1 MAPQRVYSEFSRSNY
16 KAEQPL
22 EQTLRGEKK
31 KKKTHNIYKDVY
43 GYIAF
48 LHVLFIFKQLLRDGN
63 KIILIIS
70 SLTPFPHNTMVFLL
84 FFLINQSVNYFLA
97 VLGLHCDTWVFS
109 SFRE

>member
-31 KKKTHNIYKDVY
+31 KKTHNIYKDVY

-48 LHVLFIFKQLLRDGN
+48 LHVLFIFIFTKVIGSRYYYFMHEDSSKKPPILL
-63 KIILIIS
+63 
-70 SLTPFPHNTMVFLL
+70 VFLCPH
-84 FFLINQSVNYFLA
+84 F
-97 VLGLHCDTWVFS
+97 HCF
-109 SFRE
+109 